1 MKRTGWLVAVMVAV
15 IGAGCSTMYYNTMEK
30 FGVHKRE
37 IVVKRVKEAQ
47 KSQQEAKVEFKSA
60 LEEFTAVV
68 GFKGGDLQAMYDK
81 LSARLEQSEAA
92 AKEVRDRIDAVED
105 VSDALFREWKQEIG
119 QYQNQELRRI
129 SQREYEASREQYKQ
143 LNSAMRQAESKI
155 EPVLAVMRDQVLF
168 IKHNLNAKALASL
181 KGEVAVVEGK
191 VAALLE
197 DLEDSINEADAFI
210 KTMTKE

>member
-47 KSQQEAKVEFKSA
+47 KSQQDAKVEFKSA

>member
-1 MKRTGWLVAVMVAV
+1 MKRTIWLGAVMAVA

>member
-1 MKRTGWLVAVMVAV
+1 MKRTIWLGAVMAVA

-168 IKHNLNAKALASL
+168 IKHNLNATALASL

-197 DLEDSINEADAFI
+197 DLEDSINEADVFI

>member
-1 MKRTGWLVAVMVAV
+1 MKHVGLILLLAGVL
-15 IGAGCSTMYYNTMEK
+15 GCAGCSTLYYNTMEK
-30 FGVHKRE
+30 LGVHKRE
-37 IVVKRVKEAQ
+37 IVVTRVKEAQ
-47 KSQQEAKVEFKSA
+47 KSQQDAKVEFKSA

-68 GFKGGDLQAMYDK
+68 AFKGGDLQAMYDK
-81 LSARLEQSEAA
+81 LSARLEQSEEA
-92 AKEVRDRIDAVED
+92 AKEVSDRIDAVED

-119 QYQNQELRRI
+119 QYQNKDLRRI
-129 SQREYEASREQYKQ
+129 SQREYDESRAQYKQ
-143 LNSAMRQAESKI
+143 LSSAMRQAESKI

-181 KGEVAVVEGK
+181 KGEVTVVEGK

-197 DLEDSINEADAFI
+197 ELEDSINEADVFI

>member
-1 MKRTGWLVAVMVAV
+1 M
-15 IGAGCSTMYYNTMEK
+15 
-30 FGVHKRE
+30 
-37 IVVKRVKEAQ
+37 
-47 KSQQEAKVEFKSA
+47 
-60 LEEFTAVV
+60 
-68 GFKGGDLQAMYDK
+68 
-81 LSARLEQSEAA
+81 
-92 AKEVRDRIDAVED
+92 
-105 VSDALFREWKQEIG
+105 SDALFREWKQEIG

>member
-1 MKRTGWLVAVMVAV
+1 MKRTGLFLVLGAILV
-15 IGAGCSTMYYNTMEK
+15 GAGCSTMYYNTMEK

-47 KSQQEAKVEFKSA
+47 KSQQDAKVEFKSA

-81 LSARLEQSEAA
+81 LSARLEKSEGA

-129 SQREYEASREQYKQ
+129 SQREYEESRAQYKQ
-143 LNSAMRQAESKI
+143 LSSAMRQAEGKI

-181 KGEVAVVEGK
+181 KGEVVVVEGK

-197 DLEDSINEADAFI
+197 ELEDSINEADIFI